1 MVAARVAL
9 EELHQRDRLIT
20 AEIEMFKVELFLFV
34 HVLLTAIIQKTWV
47 FLFAIP
53 D

>member
-1 MVAARVAL
+1 MVAAQVAL
-9 EELHQRDRLIT
+9 VELRQRDRLIT

-34 HVLLTAIIQKTWV
+34 HMLLTAIIHRTWI
-47 FLFAIP
+47 FLFTIP